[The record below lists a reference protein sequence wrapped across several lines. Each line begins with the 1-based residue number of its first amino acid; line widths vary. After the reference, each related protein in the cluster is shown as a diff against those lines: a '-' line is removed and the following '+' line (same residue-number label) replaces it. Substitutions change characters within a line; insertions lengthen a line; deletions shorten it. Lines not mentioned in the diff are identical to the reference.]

1 MIKNNDYYCP
11 ETNEKLKKYSYQGKS
26 FLKSSK
32 FNYPVLANIPRFVNE
47 YNYADDF
54 GFQWKKFRKTQLDS
68 FSGLTI
74 SEDRLRRVLNFPLKD
89 LKDLKVLEVG
99 SGAGRFTEIL
109 IKYGANLKS
118 FDLSLAVE
126 ANKINNP
133 SVDICQADIMHMPYK
148 KNYFDLILCIG
159 VLQHTPS
166 PEKSLAK
173 LIKVLKPKGLLA
185 IDHYRRKWRN
195 LLPPPIG
202 VATIIYRPIILLIPI
217 KNRFK
222 VVNRIYD
229 FWFPIHWKF
238 KDSLFLQR
246 LLRRISPVH
255 FYYPS
260 LNLKNK
266 IMYYEWGLLDT
277 HDSLTD
283 VYKHH
288 RNIEQIRNCLKQ
300 NNCKNINLYV
310 SPMDGV
316 EGTALKY

>member
-133 SVDICQADIMHMPYK
+133 SVDICQANIMHMPYK

-173 LIKVLKPKGLLA
+173 LIKVLKPNIAVQVKSEFDKLLQ
-185 IDHYRRKWRN
+185 
-195 LLPPPIG
+195 G
-202 VATIIYRPIILLIPI
+202 
-217 KNRFK
+217 
-222 VVNRIYD
+222 
-229 FWFPIHWKF
+229 
-238 KDSLFLQR
+238 
-246 LLRRISPVH
+246 
-255 FYYPS
+255 
-260 LNLKNK
+260 
-266 IMYYEWGLLDT
+266 
-277 HDSLTD
+277 
-283 VYKHH
+283 
-288 RNIEQIRNCLKQ
+288 
-300 NNCKNINLYV
+300 
-310 SPMDGV
+310 
-316 EGTALKY
+316 